1 MKIRC
6 ILLLCF
12 VLIAGCS
19 NSPSTI
25 EEAMH
30 KSNIPYDD
38 ILKTFD
44 PDNKHRVVFYS
55 NDNQYN
61 VGLLKHNRQSWTWI
75 VGTYTD
81 IHPDQDIDWSYCNLN
96 QLSPMFVGTVNN
108 KDILSVVVETRKVK
122 TEAQLIPASD
132 GTVYWY
138 VLLDEP
144 QNPPM
149 RFTGY
154 NAQGQVVYDTGSL
167 DE

>member
-1 MKIRC
+1 MKIRY
-6 ILLLCF
+6 IILLCF
-12 VLIAGCS
+12 VLIVGCS
-19 NSPSTI
+19 HSPTTI
-25 EEAMH
+25 EEAMN
-30 KSNIPYDD
+30 KSNKSYDE

-44 PDNKHRVVFYS
+44 PDNKHTVVFYS

-75 VGTYTD
+75 VGTNSYID
-81 IHPDQDIDWSYCNLN
+81 PKQDIDWSYCNLN
-96 QLSPMFVGTVNN
+96 ELSPMFVGTINN
-108 KDILSVVVETRKVK
+108 KAIRTVVVETRKVK
-122 TEAQLIPASD
+122 TKAQLIPASD

-144 QNPPM
+144 QYPPM

-154 NAQGQVVYDTGSL
+154 DAQGQLVYDTGSL